1 MSADIPEVIL
11 DEKIVLS
18 KFDGEAL
25 PENEVERVHVHNGII
40 VAVEKIENG
49 EVVDRQ
55 EKEVG

>member
-1 MSADIPEVIL
+1 MDDSESVVI

-25 PENEVERVHVHNGII
+25 PENEVERVHIHNGVI

-49 EVVDRQ
+49 EVVERT
-55 EKEVG
+55 EKGGN

>member
-1 MSADIPEVIL
+1 MDDSESVVI

-25 PENEVERVHVHNGII
+25 PENEVERIHIHNGVI

-49 EVVDRQ
+49 EVVERT
-55 EKEVG
+55 EKGGN